1 MLGRSDSVC
10 AFPRVL
16 CAWYNQRDG
25 TKVAVKEFRQAN
37 YFTIHEQEI
46 EVLKSIPAHKNIVR
60 LFAAEK
66 EVCSAYVHECTCTC
80 IHMWYVR
87 TYVCM
92 CAYSVIRICILVMVY
107 ARMWRAADNCQ
118 NI

>member
-80 IHMWYVR
+80 IHMWYLP
-87 TYVCM
+87 TYVCV
-92 CAYSVIRICILVMVY
+92 CVCIFSYPYLYISNGVHTHTEEGG
-107 ARMWRAADNCQ
+107 
-118 NI
+118 